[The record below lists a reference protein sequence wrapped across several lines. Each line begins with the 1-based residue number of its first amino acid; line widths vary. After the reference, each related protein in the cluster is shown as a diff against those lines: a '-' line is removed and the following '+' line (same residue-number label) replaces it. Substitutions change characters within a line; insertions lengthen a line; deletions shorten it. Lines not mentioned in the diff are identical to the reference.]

1 LHDENFL
8 KMNNV
13 NSNDLMSLRKT
24 IVDQQKRVD
33 KEIVSMKN
41 VEKLLKDTLN
51 ELQHDEITL
60 RSRQLEETDQQE
72 DDRS

>member
-1 LHDENFL
+1 
-8 KMNNV
+8 
-13 NSNDLMSLRKT
+13 MSLRKT